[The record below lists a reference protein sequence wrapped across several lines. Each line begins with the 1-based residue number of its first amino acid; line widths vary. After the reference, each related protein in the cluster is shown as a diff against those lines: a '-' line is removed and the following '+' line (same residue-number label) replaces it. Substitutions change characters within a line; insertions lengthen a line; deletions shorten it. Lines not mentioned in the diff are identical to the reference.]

1 MVGDE
6 KRSMKNNRAD
16 VTRLIGSAIHA
27 EAEANG
33 LGATGLPES
42 QAPSRWRAS
51 NTSRSRDGVGGEAN

>member
-1 MVGDE
+1 
-6 KRSMKNNRAD
+6 MKNNRAD